1 MNKAAYGRIRGH
13 NFFFGFLD
21 IFVWD
26 EMAQN
31 RASWTASSLLM
42 FEFLKIFDQHLFFN
56 FLSACQHKQPMS
68 SQIFMQCGWRHFY
81 YTEMAP
87 ANKKKII
94 RQKRFGECT
103 VVVATFLIQFQSL
116 ELRLC
121 IDICF
126 KRCAFC
132 LNALEQC

>member
-1 MNKAAYGRIRGH
+1 MWIVVVEGGAIKNHPMNKAAYGRIRGH

-68 SQIFMQCGWRHFY
+68 SQIFMQCGWRHSY
-81 YTEMAP
+81 YY
-87 ANKKKII
+87 
-94 RQKRFGECT
+94 
-103 VVVATFLIQFQSL
+103 
-116 ELRLC
+116 
-121 IDICF
+121 
-126 KRCAFC
+126 
-132 LNALEQC
+132 